1 MKTSES
7 LSFLPMDRFEA
18 KIILYCETLK
28 AKLLLKYRNGK
39 AAHGGKGPF
48 QIDVNDEIR
57 QELLDIINYHLIG
70 IVNIKLQEKETND

>member
-1 MKTSES
+1 
-7 LSFLPMDRFEA
+7 MDRFEA
-18 KIILYCETLK
+18 EIILYCETLK

-70 IVNIKLQEKETND
+70 IVNIKL